1 VKFIGLG
8 WSGVALCF
16 FELGD
21 GALRCRRTSQ
31 RTLQPWSG
39 PGKGSQG
46 ARWGGGRGVALRF
59 FEPSDELHGVRGLA
73 RGHCSLGADRAGGNC
88 GPARG
93 GRWGDG

>member
-1 VKFIGLG
+1 MSADQPKDTA
-8 WSGVALCF
+8 AL
-16 FELGD
+16 ERTGQ
-21 GALRCRRTSQ
+21 GQLRT
-31 RTLQPWSG
+31 
-39 PGKGSQG
+39 SQG